1 LKANGGAPVQSV
13 ILPGQLPS
21 GQPILS
27 LLVKRTYVV
36 RPGASCERAAADRKL
51 ISGDQ
56 HFNDP
61 LNTTVKFESDF
72 VPFKLATDVVLNG
85 RAVAPGGQRVT
96 SLSARVEVG
105 GQAKEV
111 LIVGNRHCRY
121 RAGREPIFTEPEDFT
136 SLELRYEQAYGGV
149 DAFSDPDLPSPYV
162 RNPLGRGFVV
172 LNRKESIENL
182 PLPNL
187 EDPADALTPARLCA
201 GHIKDWEQQPMPQSF
216 GWLQKSWR
224 QRAQFAGVMP
234 GDRALESQLRR
245 IYVGAVPLHQRKLY
259 QATRLPEMDFRFFN
273 GASSGLAIP
282 NLCGDEEIKLTNL
295 HEINPLTFRLPA
307 DIPRLG
313 LDIGG
318 GVQVLTPALH
328 TVMIRT
334 EDGEVDLVWRGA
346 LPYQGLDWLPELKK
360 MEALVE

>member
-1 LKANGGAPVQSV
+1 MKANGGAPVQSV

-27 LLVKRTYVV
+27 LLVKRTYVL

-96 SLSARVEVG
+96 SLSARVEIG

-111 LIVGNRHCRY
+111 LIVGNRRCRY

-182 PLPNL
+182 LLPNL

-216 GWLQKSWR
+216 GW
-224 QRAQFAGVMP
+224 RAK
-234 GDRALESQLRR
+234 
-245 IYVGAVPLHQRKLY
+245 KLA
-259 QATRLPEMDFRFFN
+259 ATRAVCRRDAR
-273 GASSGLAIP
+273 G
-282 NLCGDEEIKLTNL
+282 
-295 HEINPLTFRLPA
+295 
-307 DIPRLG
+307 PRLG
-313 LDIGG
+313 
-318 GVQVLTPALH
+318 VSAAA
-328 TVMIRT
+328 
-334 EDGEVDLVWRGA
+334 DLRRCGSG
-346 LPYQGLDWLPELKK
+346 PPT
-360 MEALVE
+360 